1 MMMVVADDNDN
12 RSKFNAGIYDGDAG
26 GVDDTRER
34 RGQSA
39 RQRSKI
45 QYGYRRS
52 RRRTAYE
59 YGGSS
64 SLSPAQIMEQE
75 TYYRCAKVAVQRILY
90 ILQIILLHQA
100 LYVSLCSM
108 IGRWSDISSV
118 VMVSAIASAWLV
130 ISVNTG

>member
-1 MMMVVADDNDN
+1 
-12 RSKFNAGIYDGDAG
+12 
-26 GVDDTRER
+26 
-34 RGQSA
+34 
-39 RQRSKI
+39 
-45 QYGYRRS
+45 
-52 RRRTAYE
+52 
-59 YGGSS
+59 
-64 SLSPAQIMEQE
+64 MEQE